1 MFINNWKNMCVV
13 VNLGYVLMGKVL
25 YMYKKKNGVK

>member
-1 MFINNWKNMCVV
+1 MCVV

-25 YMYKKKNGVK
+25 YMYKKKMELNNVFRY